1 MKPLVM
7 QLLVTLRMG
16 GAERL
21 ALDIL
26 RLGKDNWSG
35 LVAGMFHAPGSLAE
49 AAEAQ
54 GFPWLALEADTTHR
68 AGGIWR
74 LYKALRSN
82 KVSLL
87 HAQAAYLLPYAL
99 PAARLAGVPLVY
111 TEHAV
116 HSLSTIHWLR
126 KFVKLSAPLL
136 QGISCVSEPIREYFT
151 GTIGVSPD
159 RVRCIPNGVD
169 ADVFSVNGRAASLP
183 WQPEAGEKPFV
194 FGTVSRLTEA
204 KDHAGLVEAFSI
216 VHRQRPRAKLLLV
229 GDGELRGPVEQL
241 IEARGLRDAVH
252 ITGICSEIPE
262 RLRSMDVFVL
272 SSVREGLPMALLEA
286 MSCGLPCIS
295 TEVGAIGGL
304 NTGGDHIML
313 VSPGEPERLAKA
325 MLAMMDNAS
334 LREETAARG
343 RRHVCAAYGSAGII
357 QEYTAMYRQGGMR

>member
-1 MKPLVM
+1 M

-26 RLGKDNWSG
+26 RLGSG
-35 LVAGMFHAPGSLAE
+35 SCSGVVAGMFQAPGSLAE
-49 AAEAQ
+49 AAAAQ
-54 GFPWLALEADTTHR
+54 GFPWLALEADTTNR

-74 LYKALRSN
+74 LYRALRRN
-82 KVSLL
+82 NISLL

-116 HSLSTIHWLR
+116 HSLRTIAWLR
-126 KFVKLSAPLL
+126 TFVKLAAPCL

-151 GTIGVSPD
+151 QTLGIPLR

-169 ADVFSVNGRAASLP
+169 ANVFSSLGEVAPLP
-183 WQPEAGEKPFV
+183 WQPEAGKKLFV

-204 KDHAGLVEAFSI
+204 KDHANLVRAFSL
-216 VHRQRPRAKLLLV
+216 VHQQRPEARLLLV
-229 GDGELRGPVEQL
+229 GDGELREQIEQL
-241 IEARGLRDAVH
+241 ITGLNLEGAVH
-252 ITGICSEIPE
+252 ITGMCSEIPQH
-262 RLRSMDVFVL
+262 LRSMDIFVL
-272 SSVREGLPMALLEA
+272 SSAREGLPMALLEA

-304 NTGGDHIML
+304 NSGGEHLLL
-313 VSPGEPERLAKA
+313 VPPEDSAALAKA
-325 MLAMMDNAS
+325 MLAMMEDVS
-334 LREETAARG
+334 LREKTAERG
-343 RRHVCAAYGSAGII
+343 RRHVLAAYDSVGMVQNYI
-357 QEYTAMYRQGGMR
+357 AMYRQGGMR